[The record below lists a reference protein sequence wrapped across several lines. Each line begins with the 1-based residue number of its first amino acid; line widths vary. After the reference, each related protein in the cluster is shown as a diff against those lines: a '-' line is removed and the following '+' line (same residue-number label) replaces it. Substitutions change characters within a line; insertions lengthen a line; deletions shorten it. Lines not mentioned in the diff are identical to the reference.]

1 MHDLALPFPALVLVD
16 GRFGERHRG
25 KATTDGVKVA
35 IAGRADDGAEAQGC
49 WSMRRVHLP
58 QEVWRMRSVRS
69 VGLVLV
75 AVLLTA
81 CGGDGATAPRLTP
94 EMMARQLDSLGVAVA
109 AAGGQDRSLALLN
122 AAQSLRS
129 GAEPSVITI
138 AEDGVADD
146 YQALVTWFRADTFTV
161 AGTDPGMKLIIPDHW
176 TLVAWSG
183 APASGRLIAVTALT
197 DSVSLGMVKPP
208 YGDDGTGMPVVPAF
222 GLAMVIENGEF
233 RLLATSG
240 TAGIAAGDAGE
251 KCAAVSAIIP
261 SRRDP
266 LIARSDLSYPTECSL
281 TSFDVSFDAV
291 LAPPSD
297 SLPFLPDTTAPSHTL
312 AMPSQTVR
320 GLRFEHGV

>member
-1 MHDLALPFPALVLVD
+1 MKSGRSVSLVL
-16 GRFGERHRG
+16 
-25 KATTDGVKVA
+25 
-35 IAGRADDGAEAQGC
+35 
-49 WSMRRVHLP
+49 L
-58 QEVWRMRSVRS
+58 
-69 VGLVLV
+69 

-81 CGGDGATAPRLTP
+81 CGGDEATAPQLTP

-109 AAGGQDRSLALLN
+109 TAGGQDRSLALVN

-161 AGTDPGMKLIIPDHW
+161 VGTDPARKLVIPDHW
-176 TLVAWSG
+176 TLVAWKG

-197 DSVSLGMVKPP
+197 DSVSLGMAQPA
-208 YGDDGTGMPVVPAF
+208 YGDDGTGIPVVPAF
-222 GLAMVIENGEF
+222 GLAMVIENGAL

-240 TAGIAAGDAGE
+240 TAGLMAGDAGQ
-251 KCAAVSAIIP
+251 KCAAASTLIS

-266 LIARSDLSYPTECSL
+266 LISRSDLSFPIECSL
-281 TSFDVSFDAV
+281 TSFDVGFDAV

-297 SLPFLPDTTAPSHTL
+297 SFSFLPDTTAPSHTL
-312 AMPSQTVR
+312 TMPSQVVQ
-320 GLRFEHGV
+320 GIRFEHGT

>member
-1 MHDLALPFPALVLVD
+1 
-16 GRFGERHRG
+16 
-25 KATTDGVKVA
+25 
-35 IAGRADDGAEAQGC
+35 
-49 WSMRRVHLP
+49 
-58 QEVWRMRSVRS
+58 MRSVRS
-69 VGLVLV
+69 VGPVLLT
-75 AVLLTA
+75 VLLTA
-81 CGGDGATAPRLTP
+81 CGGDEATAPHRTP

-109 AAGGQDRSLALLN
+109 SAGSQDRSLALMN

-138 AEDGVADD
+138 AEDGVAAD

-161 AGTDPGMKLIIPDHW
+161 AGTDPGRELIIPDHW

-197 DSVSLGMVKPP
+197 DSVSLGMVPPP
-208 YGDDGTGMPVVPAF
+208 YGDDGTGMPLIPAF
-222 GLAMVIENGEF
+222 GLAMVIENGAF

-240 TAGIAAGDAGE
+240 TAGIAAGEAGE
-251 KCAAVSAIIP
+251 KCAAASPIIP

-266 LIARSDLSYPTECSL
+266 LIARSDLSFPTECSL
-281 TSFDVSFDAV
+281 TTFDVSFDAV

-297 SLPFLPDTTAPSHTL
+297 SLPFLPDTAAPSHTL

-320 GLRFEHGV
+320 GLRFEHGA